1 MAGRV
6 EGKIA
11 LITGAARG
19 QGRSHAKL
27 LAEEGADIIAIDAL
41 SNFETVPYDESTQ
54 KDLDE
59 TVREVEATGR
69 RIYAAQADIADFDGL
84 KKAVDDGVNELGGL
98 DIVSSH
104 AGILSFSPLIEMSEQ
119 KWQEMIDI
127 NLSGHWRTA
136 KATAPHLINRG
147 SGSITFTISIA
158 GLQGM
163 ENIGHYASAKHGV
176 VGLMRTLAIELGP
189 HNIRVNSIHP
199 TNLNSPMLQNEAAYK
214 TFRPDLENPN
224 FEEFKEASADMHLL
238 PNVALLEPIDTS
250 RMLLFLSSDDAR
262 YITGSKMVVDAGAL
276 TK

>member
-54 KDLDE
+54 SDLDE

-104 AGILSFSPLIEMSEQ
+104 AGILSFSPLIEMSEE

-136 KATAPHLINRG
+136 KATAPHLIDRG

-199 TNLNSPMLQNEAAYK
+199 TNLNSPMLRNEAAYK

-250 RMLLFLSSDDAR
+250 RMLLFLSSEEAR